1 MDLGDALLSSMEMQQ
16 NSDRAAFATSDGTII
31 SYGDVLRACHQLY
44 RDVLCRAVVNE
55 DAGRGRDASVRVGVM
70 VHNSYEVMLLHL
82 AAALRSPRARMV
94 VRSGL

>member
-1 MDLGDALLSSMEMQQ
+1 MDLGDALLSSMEMQK

-55 DAGRGRDASVRVGVM
+55 DAGRGRGR
-70 VHNSYEVMLLHL
+70 E
-82 AAALRSPRARMV
+82 RARGSYGAQFV
-94 VRSGL
+94 